1 MNWSYSSDLVRI
13 EVKFGTTYSTDPHKT
28 QKVAIEAAQ
37 SVERV
42 VKTPAPVCH
51 LLAFGQ
57 SSLEF
62 SLAFWIRDPVAGV
75 TNVRSDVLLALW
87 DRLDKEGVAIPKPGP
102 SHMIIDRGPNF
113 VDPSATS

>member
-1 MNWSYSSDLVRI
+1 MCIRDS
-13 EVKFGTTYSTDPHKT
+13 
-28 QKVAIEAAQ
+28 

-42 VKTPAPVCH
+42 VKTPGPVCH
-51 LLAFGQ
+51 LLQFGQ

-62 SLAFWIRDPVAGV
+62 VLMFWIHDPVAGV

-102 SHMIIDRGPNF
+102 SHMIIDRLPRQ